1 MDCEQALVDILC
13 LIEMTCF
20 FLSFTERGLTLYIA
34 IGAGLGAVS
43 LLIFVVTITVLK
55 RFVKSNKQLKI
66 QPEKI
71 TPSAQFEIQSNIVE
85 SGKHS
90 YTPNNIYRPYSNLVQ
105 SFQ

>member
-1 MDCEQALVDILC
+1 MDCEQALIYILC
-13 LIEMTCF
+13 PIEMTCF
-20 FLSFTERGLTLYIA
+20 FLSFTENDLTLYIA
-34 IGAGLGAVS
+34 IGTGLGAVS

-66 QPEKI
+66 QPEKT

-85 SGKHS
+85 SSNLS